1 MKIDDLM
8 DRTVPLC
15 HPEETLD
22 EAIRRLWDS
31 NCSVLP
37 VVDRARGLL
46 GILSER
52 DVCLSLHLDDARPS
66 QMTVGDAMRA
76 MRLSCR
82 PDAEADAT
90 LGTMKRMGVRH
101 LPVTDSRGRVLG
113 MVSGAD
119 LEAALREEAEG
130 GTLLGDGTPG

>member
-1 MKIDDLM
+1 LKIHELM
-8 DRTVPLC
+8 DRTVPCC

-22 EAIRRLWDS
+22 EVIRRFWDS
-31 NCSVLP
+31 DCSTLP

-66 QMTVGDAMRA
+66 QLKVADAMRPLH
-76 MRLSCR
+76 LSCR
-82 PDAEADAT
+82 PDTEADTA
-90 LGTMKRMGVRH
+90 LGTMKRMGVRF
-101 LPVTDSRGRVLG
+101 LPVTDERGRVIG

-119 LEAALREEAEG
+119 VEAALRDDAEG
-130 GTLLGDGTPG
+130 GSLLGGGTPG

>member
-1 MKIDDLM
+1 MKIEELM

-15 HPEETLD
+15 HPDETLD
-22 EAIRRLWDS
+22 EAIRRFWDS
-31 NCSVLP
+31 DCSVLP

-66 QMTVGDAMRA
+66 QLTVGDAMRSL
-76 MRLSCR
+76 RLSCR
-82 PDAEADAT
+82 PDAEADTT
-90 LGTMKRMGVRH
+90 LGTMKRMGVRL
-101 LPVTDSRGRVLG
+101 LPVTDARGRVVG
-113 MVSGAD
+113 IVSGAD